1 MTDINV
7 VWLSVC
13 GLLVDHDIVE
23 PREWSCT
30 NHLNIEA
37 ATIRSTDLLHRRR
50 SEPPEESGMKHTGRG
65 FDVGV
70 VASGIV

>member
-1 MTDINV
+1 MTGINV

-13 GLLVDHDIVE
+13 GLLVDQDIAE
-23 PREWSCT
+23 PGEWSCT
-30 NHLNIEA
+30 NDLNTEA
-37 ATIRSTDLLHRRR
+37 VTIRSTEPLLRRR